1 MRETVEARLHA
12 IRGVIACGAYRV
24 TNCLTRFQWV
34 VGLFR
39 RAQRQVLS
47 WYSVPV
53 RYLVTWPLDGEPK
66 VIRIRLVV
74 STIRAPISISPI
86 RKVTSSARANN
97 CGTGIALRR
106 PSISQN
112 AATPGYF
119 DLRSRSA
126 HPGVPGLA

>member
-47 WYSVPV
+47 WY
-53 RYLVTWPLDGEPK
+53 
-66 VIRIRLVV
+66 
-74 STIRAPISISPI
+74 
-86 RKVTSSARANN
+86 
-97 CGTGIALRR
+97 
-106 PSISQN
+106 
-112 AATPGYF
+112 
-119 DLRSRSA
+119 LRSGQVFGNVASGWGTEGDPDPA
-126 HPGVPGLA
+126 GGLDDTGADLDQPHSQSDKLRAGEQLRHWDRVA